1 MPKPESLD
9 FTTQHQVMLEVIA
22 AYFDLSA
29 DRIDRDRLD
38 GRVLAAL
45 SRVPRHRYVPEE
57 LQQIAYEDMPLP
69 IGFGKT
75 ISQPFMVALMTD
87 LLEID
92 EHDSVLEIGTGLGYQ
107 AAVLAELTD
116 RVHTVEIIEELG
128 REGEKRLKESGYDH
142 VRVRIGDGSYGWPE
156 HAPFDRIIVTAA
168 PELIPTPL
176 IEQLRPGGRMVL
188 PAGLPDRQQLMLVER
203 EPDGHVRT
211 REILS
216 VRFAAL
222 ITSH

>member
-1 MPKPESLD
+1 MPKLENSD
-9 FTTQHQVMLEVIA
+9 FTAQHQVMLEVIA

-29 DRIDRDRLD
+29 DRIERDRL
-38 GRVLAAL
+38 GERVLAAL
-45 SRVPRHRYVPEE
+45 SRVPRHKYVPDE

-92 EHDSVLEIGTGLGYQ
+92 EHDSVLEVGTGLGYQ

-128 REGEKRLKESGYDH
+128 RDGEKRLKQSGYGR
-142 VRVRIGDGSYGWPE
+142 VRVRIGDGTYGWPE

-176 IEQLRPGGRMVL
+176 IEQLKPGGRMVV

-211 REILS
+211 RELLS
-216 VRFAAL
+216 VRFSTL